1 LFEVSTEQ
9 WEKVQSMSL
18 ISEFRRWDAYNAE
31 SLYLEVAMKTK
42 TQFNGRHWETGS
54 IHNALALQGINAPH
68 TGKPYSEALLL
79 GISGGIAFGY
89 FTFEY
94 KGYLPHVALLTRNT
108 FNPFST
114 ILERLGIAQDIQQT
128 NKADTAEKKL
138 RDTLQSGLYPIL
150 WADQFSLPYNCL
162 PKDEPMWGMMPILAT
177 EVDGQ
182 SVTVTDRSSQPLH
195 ISMAD
200 LTKARGRVK
209 EDKYRLMTLD
219 APQTAKLAGAVHKG
233 IFQSISLF
241 TEEPPRGAR
250 HNFGFAAYEKLAEM
264 LVNTRNKQS
273 WERLFAP
280 GIRMYHALAGSPV
293 QPGAYHWI
301 NTWGSA
307 DGADRGL
314 YADFLLE
321 AAQIL
326 KRPALK
332 DAAETFRES
341 HKIWLA
347 FADAL
352 LPDDVPLLG
361 ESKRLI
367 QKKHDLFINKGETAL
382 PEINQINARLNELLS
397 QSENT
402 FPLSNAEAANLRA
415 NLRDILLKIKT
426 VEGHAVELLQRAIL

>member
-1 LFEVSTEQ
+1 
-9 WEKVQSMSL
+9 
-18 ISEFRRWDAYNAE
+18 
-31 SLYLEVAMKTK
+31 MKTT

-54 IHNALALQGINAPH
+54 IHNALAMQGIKAPH

-108 FNPFST
+108 FNPFPT

-128 NKADTAEKKL
+128 NKAETAEKNL
-138 RDTLQSGLYPIL
+138 QNTLESGLYPIL

-162 PKDEPMWGMMPILAT
+162 PADKPMWGMMPILAV
-177 EVDGQ
+177 ESDGK
-182 SVTVTDRSSQPLH
+182 SVTVADRSSQPFHL
-195 ISMAD
+195 SVAD

-209 EDKYRLMTLD
+209 DDKYRLATLD

-233 IFQSISLF
+233 ICQSISLF

-250 HNFGFAAYEKLAEM
+250 HNFGFAAYEKLAEL

-273 WERLFAP
+273 WERFFAP
-280 GIRMYHALAGSPV
+280 GVRMYHALAGSPV

-307 DGADRGL
+307 DGAERGL

-326 KRPALK
+326 KRPTLK
-332 DAAETFRES
+332 DAAEKFRES
-341 HKIWLA
+341 HRLWLN

-352 LPDDVPLLG
+352 LPDDIPLLG
-361 ESKRLI
+361 ESKKLI
-367 QKKHDLFINKGETAL
+367 QKKHDLFVDQGESAV
-382 PEINQINARLNELLS
+382 PEIKKINARLNELLA
-397 QSENT
+397 QSESD
-402 FPLSNAEAANLRA
+402 FPLSNAQAADLRTHVH
-415 NLRDILLKIKT
+415 DILLSIKT
-426 VEGHAVELLQRAIL
+426 EEGQAIDLLQRAIL

>member
-1 LFEVSTEQ
+1 MP
-9 WEKVQSMSL
+9 KVQ
-18 ISEFRRWDAYNAE
+18 I
-31 SLYLEVAMKTK
+31 LEVGMKTK

-54 IHNALALQGINAPH
+54 IHNALALQGVKAPH
-68 TGKPYSEALLL
+68 SGKPYSEALLL
-79 GISGGIAFGY
+79 GISGGITFGY

-94 KGYLPHVALLTRNT
+94 QGYLPHVAFLTRNT
-108 FNPFST
+108 FNPLST

-128 NKADTAEKKL
+128 NKAETAEKNL
-138 RDTLQSGLYPIL
+138 RETLESGLYPIL

-162 PKDEPMWGMMPILAT
+162 PKDEPMWGMMPILAV
-177 EVDGQ
+177 EMDGE
-182 SVTVTDRSSQPLH
+182 SVTIADRSSQPLH
-195 ISMAD
+195 ISIAD

-219 APQTAKLAGAVHKG
+219 APQTTKLAGAVHKS
-233 IFQSISLF
+233 ICQAISLF

-250 HNFGFAAYEKLAEM
+250 HNFGFAAYERLAEM
-264 LVNTRNKQS
+264 LINTRNKQS
-273 WERLFAP
+273 WERFFAP

-293 QPGAYHWI
+293 QPGAYQWV

-326 KRPALK
+326 KKPTLK
-332 DAAETFRES
+332 ESAAKFRES
-341 HKIWLA
+341 HKMWLA

-352 LPDDVPLLG
+352 LPDDIPLLG

-367 QKKHDLFINKGETAL
+367 KKKHDLFINQGEAAL
-382 PEINQINARLNELLS
+382 PEIKQINSHLNELLS
-397 QSENT
+397 QSEND
-402 FPLSNAEAANLRA
+402 FPWSNAQAADLRA
-415 NLRDILLKIKT
+415 NLRDILLKIST
-426 VEGHAVELLQRAIL
+426 IEHRAIDLLQNAIV

>member
-1 LFEVSTEQ
+1 
-9 WEKVQSMSL
+9 
-18 ISEFRRWDAYNAE
+18 
-31 SLYLEVAMKTK
+31 MKSK

-54 IHNALALQGINAPH
+54 IHNALAVQGIKAPH

-79 GISGGIAFGY
+79 GISGGISFGY

-108 FNPFST
+108 FSPFST
-114 ILERLGIAQDIQQT
+114 VLERLGVAQDIQQT
-128 NKADTAEKKL
+128 NKPDKAEKNL
-138 RDTLQSGLYPIL
+138 QATLESGLYPLL

-162 PKDEPMWGMMPILAT
+162 PVDKPMWGMMPILAV
-177 EVDGQ
+177 EADGK
-182 SVTVTDRSSQPLH
+182 SVTVADRSSQPLH
-195 ISMAD
+195 LSMTD

-219 APQTAKLAGAVHKG
+219 TPQTGKLAGAVYKG
-233 IFQSISLF
+233 ICQAISLF

-250 HNFGFAAYEKLAEM
+250 DNFGFAAYQKLAEL

-273 WERLFAP
+273 WERFFAP

-301 NTWGSA
+301 MNWGSA
-307 DGADRGL
+307 DGAERGL

-326 KRPALK
+326 NRPALK
-332 DAAETFRES
+332 ESAGKFRES
-341 HKIWLA
+341 YTLWLA

-352 LPDDVPLLG
+352 LPDDIPMLS
-361 ESKRLI
+361 ESKKLI
-367 QKKHDLFINKGETAL
+367 NKKHDLFVREGEMAL
-382 PEINQINARLNELLS
+382 PEIKKINSRLNELLTK
-397 QSENT
+397 SEIN
-402 FPLSNAEAANLRA
+402 FPLSNVQAADLRA
-415 NLRDILLKIKT
+415 NLRDILLKIST
-426 VEGHAVELLQRAIL
+426 VEQQAVDMLQKAIV

>member
-1 LFEVSTEQ
+1 MP
-9 WEKVQSMSL
+9 KVQT
-18 ISEFRRWDAYNAE
+18 
-31 SLYLEVAMKTK
+31 LEVEMKTK
-42 TQFNGRHWETGS
+42 TQLNGRHWETGS
-54 IHNALALQGINAPH
+54 IHNSLAMQGIKVPH

-128 NKADTAEKKL
+128 NKAEIAEKNL
-138 RDTLQSGLYPIL
+138 QHTLESGLYPIL

-162 PKDEPMWGMMPILAT
+162 PANEPMWGMMPILALET
-177 EVDGQ
+177 DGK
-182 SVTVTDRSSQPLH
+182 SVVIADRSSQPFHL
-195 ISMAD
+195 SMAD

-209 EDKYRLMTLD
+209 EDRFRLVTLD
-219 APQTAKLAGAVHKG
+219 APQTTKLAGAVHKG
-233 IFQSISLF
+233 ICQAISLF

-250 HNFGFAAYEKLAEM
+250 HNFGFAAYEKLAEL

-273 WERLFAP
+273 WERFFAP

-307 DGADRGL
+307 DGAERGL

-326 KRPALK
+326 KKPSLK
-332 DAAETFRES
+332 EAAEKFRHS
-341 HKIWLA
+341 HKLWLA

-367 QKKHDLFINKGETAL
+367 QKKHNLFIKNGDAAL
-382 PEINQINARLNELLS
+382 PDIRKIHSRLNELLS
-397 QSENT
+397 QSET
-402 FPLSNAEAANLRA
+402 EFPLSTVQAAEFRA
-415 NLRDILLKIKT
+415 NLRDILLRISAM
-426 VEGHAVELLQRAIL
+426 ERQAIDLLQSAILK